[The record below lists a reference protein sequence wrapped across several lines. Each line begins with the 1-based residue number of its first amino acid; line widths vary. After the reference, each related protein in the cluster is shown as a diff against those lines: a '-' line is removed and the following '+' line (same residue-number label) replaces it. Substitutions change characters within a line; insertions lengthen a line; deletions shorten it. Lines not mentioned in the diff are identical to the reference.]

1 MKKPSI
7 VLIVV
12 IIYFLAVF
20 LCRPLV
26 RSWTQPPLKNQFDRL
41 AICQYTYFDKHD
53 RMPGDLSHLPPE
65 LKSFV
70 DDGKSGIMWDPE
82 KNTLSYVFGHP
93 YPINDSAI
101 TFLTFGLVVPSA
113 RTLGSSITP
122 DSIRTNTP
130 ALSLHGVFAFGR
142 IRRCS
147 TSPTCS
153 ESFVLIDGW
162 SQLEKCHDCVW
173 LS

>member
-113 RTLGSSITP
+113 RTLGSCITP

-130 ALSLHGVFAFGR
+130 IYKQAGLLAKDR
-142 IRRCS
+142 QR
-147 TSPTCS
+147 
-153 ESFVLIDGW
+153 
-162 SQLEKCHDCVW
+162 
-173 LS
+173 